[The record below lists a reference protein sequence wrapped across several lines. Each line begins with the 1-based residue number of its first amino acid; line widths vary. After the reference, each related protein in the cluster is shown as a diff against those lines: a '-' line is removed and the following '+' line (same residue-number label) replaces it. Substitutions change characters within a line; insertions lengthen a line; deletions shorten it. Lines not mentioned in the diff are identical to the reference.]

1 LERRRAGTRRGGHDR
16 YEGSSARRARASS
29 RAITLI
35 EVLITIAIIAVV
47 SGAVIGGIGGLEASR
62 LKGSAMMI
70 SSAVRTAYTYANAS
84 SKVVRLVFDF
94 ETRRVMIEESS
105 SKLLLA
111 KNDVA
116 GGAEAATEA
125 ERRALE
131 EGDALL
137 KGPRPPRARFT
148 AAKIPGFQSGEGEV
162 GKDLSNGIR
171 FFQIETAHDELAMRD
186 GRAYLYFWPG
196 GQTERAAIQLLKG
209 GATDTPG
216 EHDVL
221 TVIVAP
227 LTGRSKVLKGLVAM
241 PRPRTD
247 IEESEREDGMF

>member
-1 LERRRAGTRRGGHDR
+1 MRR
-16 YEGSSARRARASS
+16 SARPARREHDGPEGWSRVPARAAS
-29 RAITLI
+29 RGVTLI
-35 EVLITIAIIAVV
+35 EVLITIAILAVV
-47 SGAVIGGIGGLEASR
+47 SGAVFGGMGGLEASR
-62 LKGSAMMI
+62 LKGSAMMVA
-70 SSAVRTAYTYANAS
+70 SAVRTAYTHANAS

-94 ETRRVMIEESS
+94 EARRVLIEESS
-105 SKLLLA
+105 SMLLLA

-148 AAKIPGFQSGEGEV
+148 AAKIPGFLSGQEEA
-162 GKDLSNGIR
+162 GKDLSPGIR
-171 FFQIETAHDELAMRD
+171 FFQIETAHDELPLRD

-209 GATDTPG
+209 GATDKPS

-221 TVIVAP
+221 TVVIAP
-227 LTGRSKVLKGLVAM
+227 LTGRAQVTKGQVAM
-241 PRPRTD
+241 TRPRTD
-247 IEESEREDGMF
+247 EEESEREDGMF

>member
-1 LERRRAGTRRGGHDR
+1 M
-16 YEGSSARRARASS
+16 RARAAS
-29 RAITLI
+29 RAVTLI
-35 EVLITIAIIAVV
+35 EVLITIAILAVV
-47 SGAVIGGIGGLEASR
+47 SGAVFGGMGGLEASR
-62 LKGSAMMI
+62 LKGSAMMVA
-70 SSAVRTAYTYANAS
+70 SAVRTAYTHANAS

-94 ETRRVMIEESS
+94 EARRVLIEESS
-105 SKLLLA
+105 SVLLLA

-148 AAKIPGFQSGEGEV
+148 PAKIPGFLRGEGEA
-162 GKDLSNGIR
+162 GKDLSPGIR
-171 FFQIETAHDELAMRD
+171 FFQIETAHDELPLRD

-209 GATDTPG
+209 GATDTPS

-221 TVIVAP
+221 TVSVAP
-227 LTGRSKVLKGLVAM
+227 LTGRAQVAKGQIAM
-241 PRPRTD
+241 ARPRTD
-247 IEESEREDGMF
+247 SEESEREDGMF